1 MVATTIDASKPL
13 SSTQDLKW
21 YLRDLPKYLSALLAI
36 LVLYVGIS
44 LYQMAYGESTGLDST
59 DPLFQTY
66 WMRLFYIEIA
76 FLIALAATL
85 WSYLWRTRDRDLD
98 RLTPRE
104 ELRRYI
110 ILTMW
115 ISVYTFATYWAGSY
129 FAEQDNAWHQ
139 VAVRDSALTVNHI
152 VEFYFC
158 FPFYTILGVS
168 AWLYARTRLPLFA
181 RGISLPL
188 TLAVVGPFMIF
199 VAVGFNEWGHTF
211 WFREEFFGAPMHYSF
226 VLGVWF
232 AHAVAGILLQ
242 SVQRMKQLIESIDPR
257 LAPQAVA
264 SARKDLS
271 LLET

>member
-1 MVATTIDASKPL
+1 MAAITIDASKPL
-13 SSTQDLKW
+13 SSTRDMKW

-36 LVLYVGIS
+36 LVLYIGIS
-44 LYQMAYGESTGLDST
+44 MYQMAYGESTGLDSM

-66 WMRLFYIEIA
+66 WMRLFYIEIVVEIM
-76 FLIALAATL
+76 LGATL
-85 WSYLWRTRDRDLD
+85 WSYLWRTRDMNLD
-98 RLTPRE
+98 RLSPRE

-110 ILTMW
+110 TLTMW

-139 VAVRDSALTVNHI
+139 VAVRDGALTVNHI

-181 RGISLPL
+181 NGISLPL
-188 TLAVVGPFMIF
+188 TLAVVGPFMLL

-232 AHAVAGILLQ
+232 AHAVGGILLQ
-242 SVQRMKQLIESIDPR
+242 SVLRMKELIEKIDPR
-257 LAPQAVA
+257 LVPVPVQTEIR
-264 SARKDLS
+264 SPN
-271 LLET
+271 LLVS